1 MTIFWVDD
9 AGKMAKATDD
19 SQDLSP
25 LIPITD
31 PPESGKQ
38 QWNGSAWIWP
48 EDVSYE
54 RLRKKRNQLLHDS
67 DWWVS
72 SDLSITDAQ
81 TAYRQALRDLPANT
95 PDPANIIWPTEP
107 SKED

>member
-1 MTIFWVDD
+1 MTIFWIDND
-9 AGKMAKATDD
+9 GKMAKATDD

-48 EDVSYE
+48 KDVGYE
-54 RLRKKRNQLLHDS
+54 IIRKRRNQLLHDS
-67 DWWVS
+67 DWWAS
-72 SDLSITDAQ
+72 SDLEMSQDQID
-81 TAYRQALRDLPANT
+81 YRQALRDLPANT
-95 PDPANIIWPTEP
+95 ADPADPVWPTAPE
-107 SKED
+107 